1 MSYERIQLAKSKLNL
16 QSLQTPAVS
25 HKLKGRGRPKVTP
38 ALTPREITPPPQSE
52 IIPSQPYRSVPEAK
66 LSKTIA
72 EVKPKP
78 IPESKPSKDKVKPV
92 PESKPSKDDLN
103 PSKPVQDE
111 VNPSKMTLIGANSF
125 KSHSTLPVSRPHSSS
140 ESSLGSS
147 LGSSWMR
154 RVRRCHNCNSPT
166 TNLLWLALD
175 KSDMTVDKFST
186 IRLSFTDVQPDI
198 MYCDNEDCE
207 EALNLFIDK
216 QLENENTRE
225 KRKRLELLRPSKG
238 ADYVDSNSKDD
249 ERVDEFSHAKPSFK
263 RPRLQEGISSKIDEF
278 EAEQVKSQIPD
289 LSESGL
295 NVKNSRE
302 QHKPSDSKFAT
313 SQHKPNVRQSSSLP
327 VNVNG
332 PNPTSS
338 SVNLSTSEGVQDRI
352 DLTLDSDDDD
362 MSQHDSQSCPTD
374 LVDGD
379 KD

>member
-111 VNPSKMTLIGANSF
+111 VNPSKMTLIGANSS
-125 KSHSTLPVSRPHSSS
+125 KSHSTLPVSRPHSSN

-238 ADYVDSNSKDD
+238 ADNVDSNSKDD

-302 QHKPSDSKFAT
+302 QHKLSDSKFAT
-313 SQHKPNVRQSSSLP
+313 SQHKPNVLQSSSLP

-332 PNPTSS
+332 PKPTSS

>member
-1 MSYERIQLAKSKLNL
+1 LSYERIQLAKSKLNL

-38 ALTPREITPPPQSE
+38 ALTPREITPPQSE
-52 IIPSQPYRSVPEAK
+52 IIPSRPSRSVPEEK

-72 EVKPKP
+72 VLKPKP
-78 IPESKPSKDKVKPV
+78 VPESKPSKDKVKPV
-92 PESKPSKDDLN
+92 PESKPSKDELN

-111 VNPSKMTLIGANSF
+111 LNPSKTTLIGANSS
-125 KSHSTLPVSRPHSSS
+125 KSHATLPVSRPHSSS

-147 LGSSWMR
+147 LGSTSMR

-216 QLENENTRE
+216 QLENENTGE
-225 KRKRLELLRPSKG
+225 KRKRLELLRPSEG
-238 ADYVDSNSKDD
+238 ADNVDSNIKDD
-249 ERVDEFSHAKPSFK
+249 ERVDELSHAKPSFK

-278 EAEQVKSQIPD
+278 EAAQVKSQIPE
-289 LSESGL
+289 LSKSGL

-302 QHKPSDSKFAT
+302 QHKPSDSKSAT

-374 LVDGD
+374 VVDGD